1 LRLSYSFKSFLIL
14 SSSFSKSFAKTL
26 IHFAS
31 FSVAISSSF
40 ICHLNTFSSTWINSK
55 SKSATDFGSS
65 FLVTSLSILLRS
77 SRSFGDIVSLSQP
90 ANSNISPVFLKTTL
104 EQLKE
109 MTVVVADTGEFELI
123 EAFKPVDATT
133 NPTLLYQA
141 CDKDTYAHLIDDA
154 IKYAK
159 EHYKEEVKKE
169 KEEDGD
175 GYHNNTGKEK
185 SDQKLIAMICDK
197 LAVNFGVEI
206 LKKIPGYVST
216 EVDARLSFDTEA
228 TLSKARYL
236 IKLYEES
243 GIKTSRILVKIAST
257 WEGICAAE
265 ILEKEGIHCNL
276 TLMFNFYQA
285 VACAEAGITLISPFV
300 GRILDW
306 YKKSTGKDY
315 QPHEEPGVESVTK
328 IYNYFKKYDY
338 KTFVMGASFR
348 NTGEI
353 LELAGCDRLTIS
365 PKLLEDLN
373 KMDREVTRKLDPKSV
388 ADLDLEFIHVD
399 EKVFRWQM
407 NEDAMA
413 TEKLAEGIRVF
424 AKDLEKLEDKI
435 RKLLKE

>member
-1 LRLSYSFKSFLIL
+1 MEPKGKRQKTGKS
-14 SSSFSKSFAKTL
+14 
-26 IHFAS
+26 
-31 FSVAISSSF
+31 
-40 ICHLNTFSSTWINSK
+40 
-55 SKSATDFGSS
+55 
-65 FLVTSLSILLRS
+65 
-77 SRSFGDIVSLSQP
+77 
-90 ANSNISPVFLKTTL
+90 TL

-123 EAFKPVDATT
+123 EKFKPVDATT

-141 CDKDTYAHLIDDA
+141 CDKENYAHLIDDA

-159 EHYKEEVKKE
+159 KHYKEEEKKDKDE
-169 KEEDGD
+169 NAD
-175 GYHNNTGKEK
+175 GYHNNLGKEK
-185 SDQKLIAMICDK
+185 SDQKFIAMICDK

-216 EVDARLSFDTEA
+216 EVDARLSFDTDA
-228 TLSKARYL
+228 TLNKARYL
-236 IKLYEES
+236 IKLYEEC
-243 GIKTSRILVKIAST
+243 GIKTDRILVKIAST
-257 WEGICAAE
+257 WEGIMAAE

-328 IYNYFKKYDY
+328 IYSYFKKFDY

-365 PKLLEDLN
+365 PKLLEDLEI
-373 KMDREVTRKLDPKSV
+373 MDREVPRKLDPKSV
-388 ADLDLEFIHVD
+388 EDLDLEFIHVD

-424 AKDLEKLEDKI
+424 AKDLEKLEEKI